1 MGVITEG
8 YGISF
13 WGVEIVLKLCWL
25 HNSKNILK
33 TIKLNTLNGCVVH
46 ELYRNKDTR
55 KKIGKTKLYDDIN
68 QNNVRHIWGE
78 NMTGKGYREV
88 P

>member
-1 MGVITEG
+1 MVVWCMN
-8 YGISF
+8 YIST
-13 WGVEIVLKLCWL
+13 K
-25 HNSKNILK
+25 IL
-33 TIKLNTLNGCVVH
+33 
-46 ELYRNKDTR
+46 E

-68 QNNVRHIWGE
+68 QNKIRHIWGE